1 MEISGNTF
9 LVTGGSSGLGAACVA
24 RIVAASGNAVI
35 ADLNPPPENQ
45 PHVRFVKA
53 DVTSEEEM
61 KAAVAEA
68 TSAFGGLR
76 GLVNCAGIEHAER
89 VVGKNGPHDLAA
101 FARTIQ
107 VNLIGTF
114 NAIRLAAPAISAM
127 PGLEDGEKGVII
139 MTSSIAAFDGQVGQ
153 SAYAASKAG
162 VAGMALPLA
171 RDLARSGIRVVAVA
185 PGVFDTP
192 LFARLGEAV
201 RQSLAAQVPFP
212 PRFGKP
218 EEYASLVEQIIRNP
232 MLNGAV
238 LRLDGGL
245 RMAGK

>member
-1 MEISGNTF
+1 LEIAGNAF

-24 RIVAASGNAVI
+24 RIVATGGNAVI
-35 ADLNPPPENQ
+35 ADLNPPAENRPQ
-45 PHVRFVKA
+45 VRFVRA
-53 DVTSEEEM
+53 DVTSEADM
-61 KAAVAEA
+61 KAAVDAGAE
-68 TSAFGGLR
+68 FGGIR
-76 GLVNCAGIEHAER
+76 GLINCAGIEHAER
-89 VVGKNGPHDLAA
+89 VVGKTGPHDLAA
-101 FARTIQ
+101 FTRTIQ

-114 NAIRLAAPAISAM
+114 NAIRLAAAAISSM

-139 MTSSIAAFDGQVGQ
+139 ITSSIAAFDGQVGQ

-171 RDLARSGIRVVAVA
+171 RDLARSGVRVVAVA

-192 LFARLGEAV
+192 LFARLGESV

-218 EEYASLVEQIIRNP
+218 DEYASLVEQIIRNP

-238 LRLDGGL
+238 LRLGGGL

>member
-1 MEISGNTF
+1 VEIAGKAF
-9 LVTGGSSGLGAACVA
+9 LVTGGSSGLGAACVE
-24 RIVAASGNAVI
+24 RIVAGGGSAVI
-35 ADLNPPPENQ
+35 ADLNPPAQERPQ
-45 PHVRFVKA
+45 VKFVKA
-53 DVTSEEEM
+53 DVTSEADM
-61 KAAVAEA
+61 RAAVQAA
-68 TSAFGGLR
+68 DGFGGLR
-76 GLVNCAGIEHAER
+76 GLINCAGIEHAER
-89 VVGKNGPHDLAA
+89 VVGKTGPHDLAA
-101 FARTIQ
+101 FTRTIQ

-114 NAIRLAAPAISAM
+114 NATRLAAAAISQM
-127 PGLEDGEKGVII
+127 SGLEDGEKGVII
-139 MTSSIAAFDGQVGQ
+139 ITSSIAAFDGQVGQ

-162 VAGMALPLA
+162 VAGMVLPLA
-171 RDLARSGIRVVAVA
+171 RDLARSGVRVAAIA

-192 LFARLGEAV
+192 LFARLGESV

-218 EEYASLVEQIIRNP
+218 DEYASLVEEIIRNR

>member
-1 MEISGNTF
+1 
-9 LVTGGSSGLGAACVA
+9 
-24 RIVAASGNAVI
+24 
-35 ADLNPPPENQ
+35 
-45 PHVRFVKA
+45 
-53 DVTSEEEM
+53 
-61 KAAVAEA
+61 
-68 TSAFGGLR
+68 
-76 GLVNCAGIEHAER
+76 
-89 VVGKNGPHDLAA
+89 
-101 FARTIQ
+101 
-107 VNLIGTF
+107 
-114 NAIRLAAPAISAM
+114 
-127 PGLEDGEKGVII
+127 
-139 MTSSIAAFDGQVGQ
+139 
-153 SAYAASKAG
+153 
-162 VAGMALPLA
+162 VAGLALPLA

>member
-1 MEISGNTF
+1 MEIAGNAF

-24 RIVAASGNAVI
+24 RIVAAGGNAVI
-35 ADLNPPPENQ
+35 ADLNPPAENRPQ
-45 PHVRFVKA
+45 VRFVKA
-53 DVTSEEEM
+53 DVTSDADM
-61 KAAVAEA
+61 TAAVEA
-68 TSAFGGLR
+68 GSAFGGLR
-76 GLVNCAGIEHAER
+76 GLINCAGVEHAER
-89 VVGKNGPHDLAA
+89 VVGKTGPHDLAA
-101 FARTIQ
+101 FTRTIQ

-114 NAIRLAAPAISAM
+114 NAIRLAAASISNM

-139 MTSSIAAFDGQVGQ
+139 ITSSIAAFDGQVGQ

-192 LFARLGEAV
+192 LFARLGDSV

-218 EEYASLVEQIIRNP
+218 DEYASLVEQIIRNP

>member
-1 MEISGNTF
+1 MEIKGNTF
-9 LVTGGSSGLGAACVA
+9 LVTGGSSGLGAACVQ
-24 RIVAASGNAVI
+24 RIVAAGGNAVI
-35 ADLNPPPENQ
+35 ADLNPPPEERPQ
-45 PHVRFVKA
+45 VRFARA
-53 DVTSEEEM
+53 DVTSEDDM
-61 KAAVAEA
+61 KAAVEA
-68 TSAFGGLR
+68 ASTFGGLR
-76 GLVNCAGIEHAER
+76 GLVNCAGIEHAGR
-89 VVGKNGPHDLAA
+89 VVGKTGPHDLAA

-114 NAIRLAAPAISAM
+114 NAIRLAAAAISQM

-139 MTSSIAAFDGQVGQ
+139 ITSSIAAFDGQVGQ

-162 VAGMALPLA
+162 VAGMTLPLA
-171 RDLARSGIRVVAVA
+171 RDLARSGVRVVAIA

-201 RQSLAAQVPFP
+201 RQSLEAQVPFP

-218 EEYASLVEQIIRNP
+218 DEYASLAEEIIRNR

>member
-1 MEISGNTF
+1 MEIAGKVF

-24 RIVAASGNAVI
+24 RILASGGSAVV
-35 ADLNPPPENQ
+35 ADLNPPAERLAKMQ
-45 PHVRFVKA
+45 FVKA
-53 DVTSEEEM
+53 DVSSESDM
-61 KAAVAEA
+61 QTAVDAAVSMGE
-68 TSAFGGLR
+68 LR
-76 GLVNCAGIEHAER
+76 GLVNCAGVEHGER

-101 FARTIQ
+101 FTRTIQ

-114 NAIRLAAPAISAM
+114 NAIRLSAAAISKL
-127 PGLEDGEKGVII
+127 PGLEDEEKGVII
-139 MTSSIAAFDGQVGQ
+139 ITSSVAAFDGQVGQ
-153 SAYAASKAG
+153 AAYAASKAG
-162 VAGMALPLA
+162 AAGMALPLA
-171 RDLARSGIRVVAVA
+171 RDLSRSGIHVVAIA

-192 LFARLGEAV
+192 LVARLSDQV
-201 RQSLAAQVPFP
+201 RQSLASQVPFP

-218 EEYASLVEQIIRNP
+218 EEYANLVEQIIRNR